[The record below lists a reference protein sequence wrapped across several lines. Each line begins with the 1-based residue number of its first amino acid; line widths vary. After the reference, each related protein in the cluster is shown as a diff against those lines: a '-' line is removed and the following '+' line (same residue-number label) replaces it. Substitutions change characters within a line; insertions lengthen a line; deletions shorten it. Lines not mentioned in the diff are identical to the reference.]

1 MQCAVPALRF
11 EPYQCAFHS
20 LQRSNSLAYID
31 YVLLQQFVY
40 IRAGSLSLMSE
51 VSQAPHFVLAKPKF
65 LTAKDELQPFL
76 VRIVISAVAVG
87 PADGLWQ

>member
-1 MQCAVPALRF
+1 MQSAVLALRF
-11 EPYQCAFHS
+11 EPYQCVFHL

-40 IRAGSLSLMSE
+40 VSASRLFLMSE
-51 VSQAPHFVLAKPKF
+51 VSQPPHFVLAKSKF

-76 VRIVISAVAVG
+76 VRIVIAAVAVG
-87 PADGLWQ
+87 PTDGLWQ